1 MTALARLRI
10 AFGAAGDDAAKKAA
24 AIRAFAIDF
33 AGAQASVLSAAGR
46 NLVMTAN
53 VRETRPPAT
62 FASAITDILFDNF
75 RVVSSALGG
84 DGGAIVSD
92 ARKIAVSELHA
103 NISERTFDIF
113 AIPTIV
119 NAIQEDAGQ
128 ARADDENSYKIDIG
142 I

>member
-24 AIRAFAIDF
+24 AIRAFAVDF
-33 AGAQASVLSAAGR
+33 SAAQASVLNAAGK
-46 NLVMTAN
+46 NLVMTADL
-53 VRETRPPAT
+53 REAAPPST

-75 RVVSSALGG
+75 HVVSSALGG

-92 ARKIAVSELHA
+92 TRKIAVSELHA

-119 NAIQEDAGQ
+119 QAIQTDAGQ
-128 ARADDENSYKIDIG
+128 ARTDDENSYKIDIG